1 MLFSSMVFIWIF
13 FPIVL
18 VGNIVISKIGG
29 NKLSNILLLL
39 ASLIFYAWGE
49 PIYIFL
55 MLVSITVNWLAGYA
69 LSIYKK
75 NKIVLFLDIVINL
88 AILGYYKYA
97 GMVIDTINTLFKKQL
112 TNPQISLP
120 IGISFFTFQ
129 ALSYVIDVY
138 RSETKTQKNWFK
150 LALYVSFFPQL
161 IAGPIVKYKDI
172 NEQINSRNIDIIQMA
187 HGMRRFSYGFA
198 KKYY

>member
-129 ALSYVIDVY
+129 
-138 RSETKTQKNWFK
+138 
-150 LALYVSFFPQL
+150 
-161 IAGPIVKYKDI
+161 
-172 NEQINSRNIDIIQMA
+172 II
-187 HGMRRFSYGFA
+187 Y
-198 KKYY
+198 